1 MKHNLRSVFAIS
13 AACFAFVASA
23 QSAKPVEC
31 PTMDF
36 VGLKSGEG
44 RLMVVAYSSAES
56 FFKAPVWSLMVKVVG
71 DTMRIPLCNVDAAEV
86 AITAFQDLNGN
97 NKMDANPMGIPTEPY
112 GASGKPSV
120 FGPPTW
126 NGSKVALSS
135 ASPIVIKF

>member
-1 MKHNLRSVFAIS
+1 MKHIVRNVFAIT
-13 AACFAFVASA
+13 AACFAFAASG
-23 QSAKPVEC
+23 QSARPVEC

-44 RLMVVAYSSAES
+44 RLMIAAYNSAES
-56 FFKAPVWSLMVKVVG
+56 FFKAPVWSLTVKVVG

-86 AITAFQDLNGN
+86 AITAYQDLNGN
-97 NKMDANPMGIPTEPY
+97 NKMDSNPMGIPTEPY
-112 GASGKPSV
+112 GASGKPAT

-126 NGSKVALSS
+126 NDTKVALTA